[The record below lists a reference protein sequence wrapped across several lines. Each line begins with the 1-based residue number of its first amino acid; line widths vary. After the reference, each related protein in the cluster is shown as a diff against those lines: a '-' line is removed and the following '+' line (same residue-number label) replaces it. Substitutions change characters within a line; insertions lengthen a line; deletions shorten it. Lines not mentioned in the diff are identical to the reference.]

1 MNLYYLSTMNRL
13 IELLK
18 ILYDINGKEQID
30 YSHVN
35 IESIQYVNL
44 PSKKRTMLVYHIIDN
59 FF

>member
-1 MNLYYLSTMNRL
+1 MNRL

-59 FF
+59 SF

>member
-59 FF
+59 SF

>member
-1 MNLYYLSTMNRL
+1 MNRL